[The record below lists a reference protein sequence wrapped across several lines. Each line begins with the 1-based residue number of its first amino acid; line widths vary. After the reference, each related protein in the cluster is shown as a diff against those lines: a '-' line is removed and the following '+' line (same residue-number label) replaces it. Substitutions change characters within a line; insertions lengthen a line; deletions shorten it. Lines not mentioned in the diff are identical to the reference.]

1 MPGSGE
7 SAVCRYRHD
16 VALPKHT
23 AIDLGVRRRPG
34 LDRGGGRLLFVLM
47 VLPIT
52 VYVLV
57 VSIWPLV
64 YAVGISLFQY
74 RLTDPDQVRTFVGLD
89 NYAKAFADPSSRTAL
104 VNTLVFVIGAVS
116 VEFVVGFGLALLLW
130 RDTRL
135 NHIAAA
141 LLLIP
146 IALTPLVAGLVWRAM
161 LNPDFGTIGYYL
173 THVFGISHGLTAS
186 PDTAMASIILV
197 DAWQWTP
204 LVMLVLLAGLKSLPI
219 QPFEAARVDG
229 GSPWRILRHLTL
241 PMLAPTI
248 LLVLLIRTMDAFKV
262 FDAVFAM
269 TQGGPGLSTT
279 VLNFYVYKQGLVFFD
294 MGYAAALSTVLLVV
308 IGLFSIVYI
317 QIISRQAR
325 ARRTGGARA
334 A

>member
-1 MPGSGE
+1 MVRIT
-7 SAVCRYRHD
+7 A
-16 VALPKHT
+16 
-23 AIDLGVRRRPG
+23 AIDTRVRRRPS
-34 LDRGGGRLLFVLM
+34 LDQHGGRLLFVLL

-52 VYVLV
+52 VYVLA

-64 YAVGISLFQY
+64 FSIGISFFEY
-74 RLTDPDQVRTFVGLD
+74 RLTDPNQVRTFIGLD
-89 NYAKAFADPSSRTAL
+89 NYARAFNDPSSRTAL
-104 VNTLVFVIGAVS
+104 INTLVFVVGAVG
-116 VEFVVGFGLALLLW
+116 VEFLVGFSLALLLW
-130 RDTRL
+130 RDSRL

-161 LNPDFGTIGYYL
+161 LNPDFGTVGYYL
-173 THVFGISHGLTAS
+173 TNVFGVSKGLAAS
-186 PDTAMASIILV
+186 PDTAMLSIILV

-204 LVMLVLLAGLKSLPI
+204 LVMLILLAGLKSLPTD
-219 QPFEAARVDG
+219 PYEAAKVDG
-229 GSPWRILRHLTL
+229 GSSWRILRHLTL

-248 LLVLLIRTMDAFKV
+248 LLALLIRTMDAFKI

-294 MGYAAALSTVLLVV
+294 MGFAAALSAVLLFV
-308 IGLFSIVYI
+308 IGVFSLIYI
-317 QIISRQAR
+317 QIVSRQAR
-325 ARRTGGARA
+325 ARSTESAKA